1 VRYNDSG
8 SLIMRW
14 PTAEKTTP
22 TVMSPFLVSAAAA
35 DGLDAGNTDAI
46 ARGLRPCTSLC
57 SEVSPRTSLI
67 L

>member
-22 TVMSPFLVSAAAA
+22 TVMSPFWCQ
-35 DGLDAGNTDAI
+35 
-46 ARGLRPCTSLC
+46 RPPPTLWTR
-57 SEVSPRTSLI
+57 EIRI
-67 L
+67 R